1 MGGRERIRTKI
12 TQKERNQWVF
22 LSSFHARINTLLEN
36 LEEYYAAA
44 ALRFSFVSNFLFADP
59 SLRTFKEILRQYNF
73 NKIYFIKV
81 QRILQNSIILRPEM
95 ENLWGQRLMQARTWT
110 QRHSQDPRHSTRFWR
125 AKTTAT
131 ATAWRCPPTQQTN
144 LDTVLEPLS
153 FFKLGI
159 ENFNKNN
166 LAFLENTWNKWVT
179 NKILD
184 IITMGR

>member
-1 MGGRERIRTKI
+1 
-12 TQKERNQWVF
+12 
-22 LSSFHARINTLLEN
+22 
-36 LEEYYAAA
+36 
-44 ALRFSFVSNFLFADP
+44 
-59 SLRTFKEILRQYNF
+59 
-73 NKIYFIKV
+73 
-81 QRILQNSIILRPEM
+81 
-95 ENLWGQRLMQARTWT
+95 MQAEPGLKGTPKI
-110 QRHSQDPRHSTRFWR
+110 QDTSSRFWR
-125 AKTTAT
+125 AKATAT
-131 ATAWRCPPTQQTN
+131 ATTWRCPPTQQTN